1 MSIFPTKI
9 LLATDGSEEA
19 ASAARTAADLAQ
31 KTGSELHVVL
41 VELSMAHV
49 GMGPPE
55 IADIPA
61 PKQEELDEESQRL
74 LDAQVRQ
81 IKADGGT
88 VTQVHLRVGRPDVEI
103 VALAEEIDAGLI
115 VMGSRGLGGI
125 RRALMGSV
133 SDSVV
138 RHAHCPVLVVRAEKP
153 HREEEPNQ
161 DMMLA

>member
-74 LDAQVRQ
+74 LDAQ
-81 IKADGGT
+81 GW
-88 VTQVHLRVGRPDVEI
+88 GRRRENLWNPDYRSYCS
-103 VALAEEIDAGLI
+103 LPWQG
-115 VMGSRGLGGI
+115 
-125 RRALMGSV
+125 
-133 SDSVV
+133 
-138 RHAHCPVLVVRAEKP
+138 
-153 HREEEPNQ
+153 
-161 DMMLA
+161 